1 MSLVYMAPSSIPVLP
16 QEISCFGAICSIP
29 DLGLES
35 EDVIISVDAAGVLT
49 RGQSDLGGNGRAHLV
64 VINVISMSCYHIMM
78 YSCPSFVFVL
88 PLVAVS
94 WEKKSLLK

>member
-1 MSLVYMAPSSIPVLP
+1 MVPLVHQRIP

-49 RGQSDLGGNGRAHLV
+49 PWGQSDLG
-64 VINVISMSCYHIMM
+64 
-78 YSCPSFVFVL
+78 
-88 PLVAVS
+88 
-94 WEKKSLLK
+94 